1 MTTLQTFE
9 FTTLSAPAPTLIE
22 TTSFQ
27 DALKWHQQGQLQR
40 AEAGYLAILDEDPD
54 HPEAGYLLGLLA
66 KQTGRAA
73 MAIRLIEPYL
83 RAHPND
89 AKAMSILAL
98 AHFDQ
103 QDYAACAALLEQA
116 LKLNPQAANTH
127 YNLGQAYQAMDEQ
140 ALALQAYE
148 AAVGLNPNYVQ
159 ALSGAAMAARALK
172 DYSKAV
178 TRLEAAIVL
187 EPMNAELHFQYG
199 NLMSDLG
206 YIDDALHAYGAA
218 HAINNKHLP
227 TLVNLAGLCR
237 DLDQIDE
244 ALQLY
249 DCALDID
256 PAHPEANYNKA
267 LALLSDMRFAE
278 GWTLFE
284 RRLDSKET
292 RKKFVGPATSLGVRT
307 WQPGQRSESLLV
319 IAEQG
324 LGDQIFFASMLDELA
339 ADAPGATV
347 CVDSRLVP
355 LLQRSFTSL
364 RFIDATQ
371 INPHDY
377 DAQIQL
383 GSLGLHYRASA
394 EALANVRSPFLAADK
409 ERSAELRRR
418 MRGDRGN
425 GRLVCGLSWIS
436 KNADHGADKSLTL
449 EDLLPVLGM
458 QHIDFIDLQYG
469 DTRAE
474 RAQCRERHGIDI
486 GKLDDINC
494 SDDIDGLAALI
505 DACDL
510 VLTVSNTT
518 AHLAAAL
525 GKPTIVMLPDT
536 PAQFWYWHRHV
547 LTTPWYPS
555 ARLFRKSDTGSW
567 DQVIDAVA
575 LTLAASA

>member
-9 FTTLSAPAPTLIE
+9 FTTLNAPAPALIE

-40 AEAGYLAILDEDPD
+40 AETAYQAILDDDPD

-98 AHFDQ
+98 AYFDQ
-103 QDYAACAALLEQA
+103 QDYPACAALLEHA
-116 LKLNPQAANTH
+116 LKLDPQAANTH
-127 YNLGQAYQAMDEQ
+127 YNLGQAYQSMEKY

-148 AAVGLNPNYVQ
+148 AAIGLNPNYVQ
-159 ALSGAAMAARALK
+159 ALSGAALAARALK
-172 DYSKAV
+172 DHTKAV
-178 TRLEAAIVL
+178 TLLEAAIVL

-267 LALLSDMRFAE
+267 LALLSDMRLAE
-278 GWTLFE
+278 GWALFE

-292 RKKFVGPATSLGVRT
+292 RKKFVGPATSVGVRT
-307 WQPGQRSESLLV
+307 RQPGQRAESLLV

-324 LGDQIFFASMLDELA
+324 LGDQIFFASMLDDLA
-339 ADAPGATV
+339 ADAPDATV
-347 CVDSRLVP
+347 CVDGLLVP
-355 LLQRSFTSL
+355 LLQRSFPAL

-371 INPHDY
+371 LNPHDY

-383 GSLGLHYRASA
+383 GSLGRHYRANA
-394 EALANVRSPFLAADK
+394 DALARVRSPFLAADQL
-409 ERSAELRRR
+409 RSAELRQRIHR
-418 MRGDRGN
+418 D

-436 KNADHGADKSLTL
+436 KNADHGVDKSLTL
-449 EDLLPVLGM
+449 EALLPVLGM

-469 DTRAE
+469 DTQAE
-474 RAQCRERHGIDI
+474 RMQCRERHDIDI
-486 GKLDDINC
+486 SKLDDVDC

-505 DACDL
+505 DACDI